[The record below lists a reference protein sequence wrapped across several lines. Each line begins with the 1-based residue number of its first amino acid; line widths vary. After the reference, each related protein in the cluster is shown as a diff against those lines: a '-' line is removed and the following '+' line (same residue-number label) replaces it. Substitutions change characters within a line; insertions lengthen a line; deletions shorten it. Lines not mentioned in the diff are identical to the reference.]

1 MYENILKEVIIK
13 KQNKEYENAL
23 NILENNIEEIKN
35 KYNKESEEYFNLA
48 KELCDISNLIAETF
62 YDNGKFNEGLKY
74 LEKSMKLFENVKQ
87 IQYLCN
93 NNLGNY
99 YRKIGELKK
108 AFESFT
114 KSIELGLFLNNI
126 KIIGEGYI
134 NCGIILLLMGMFD
147 KSIEQ
152 SLSGIIILQECLLNK
167 KDLTNDIY
175 NIINNAYTSISLCY
189 YNKKN
194 FYESLLYYDLSEKI
208 NKKLGI
214 EYTNTFIN
222 EETKY
227 KMLNEILNEFKKEN
241 VLDKKEKMSNNYMIE
256 KIKNLITQ
264 IKEKNSWNSI
274 RNFP

>member
-1 MYENILKEVIIK
+1 MYEDILKEVSIK
-13 KQNKEYENAL
+13 KQNKEFENAL
-23 NILENNIEEIKN
+23 SILENNIEEIEN
-35 KYNKESEEYFNLA
+35 KYNKESVEYFNVA
-48 KELCDISNLIAETF
+48 KELCDICNLIAEKL
-62 YDNGKFNEGLKY
+62 YDNGKFNEGLNY
-74 LEKSMKLFENVKQ
+74 LEKSIKLFENFKQ

-99 YRKIGELKK
+99 YRKIGELTK

-114 KSIELGLFLNNI
+114 NSIEIGIFFDNK

-152 SLSGIIILQECLLNK
+152 CLSGIILLQECLLTK
-167 KDLTNDIY
+167 TDSSNDIY
-175 NIINNAYTSISLCY
+175 EIINNAYTSISLCY
-189 YNKKN
+189 YNKN
-194 FYESLLYYDLSEKI
+194 NILESLLYYDIAEKM

-222 EETKY
+222 DETKY
-227 KMLNEILNEFKKEN
+227 KMLNEILNEFEKEN
-241 VLDKKEKMSNNYMIE
+241 ILDKKEKMANNYMIE

-264 IKEKNSWNSI
+264 IEEKNSWNSKK
-274 RNFP
+274 NFP